1 MDAITGF
8 FADETNVAFVAFA
21 LFFAVLL
28 YLKVPGMIM
37 SALDNRREA
46 IAKELHDARRMREEA
61 EALLASY
68 EAKRAAAEADA
79 KAIVDHAK
87 EQAAAVVQ
95 ETRAA
100 MADAM
105 KRREKQAEDRIAAA
119 ETKASDE
126 VRAAAA
132 EAAIAAAERMIRER
146 MNDETQSVLV
156 AEGATELKRKFG

>member
-1 MDAITGF
+1 MPFEIDATF
-8 FADETNVAFVAFA
+8 VAFVAFA
-21 LFFAVLL
+21 LFFALITF
-28 YLKVPGMIM
+28 LKVPGMILK
-37 SALDNRREA
+37 SLDTRSEG

-61 EALLASY
+61 ETLLASY

-87 EQAAAVVQ
+87 EQAAAVVE

-100 MADAM
+100 MAEAM
-105 KRREKQAEDRIAAA
+105 KRREKQAEDRIARA
-119 ETKASDE
+119 ETKATQE

-146 MNDETQSVLV
+146 MSDATQSALV
-156 AEGATELKRKFG
+156 AEGASELKRKFG

>member
-1 MDAITGF
+1 MVFEFDATF
-8 FADETNVAFVAFA
+8 VAFIAFA
-21 LFFAVLL
+21 LFFAVML

-37 SALDNRREA
+37 ASLDTRREA
-46 IAKELHDARRMREEA
+46 IAKELHDARRLREEA

-87 EQAAAVVQ
+87 EQAAAVVE

-100 MADAM
+100 MAEAM
-105 KRREKQAEDRIAAA
+105 KRREKQAEDRIAHA
-119 ETKASDE
+119 ETKATDE

-146 MNDETQSVLV
+146 MNDATQSALV
-156 AEGATELKRKFG
+156 AEGASELKRKFG

>member
-1 MDAITGF
+1 MGIEIDATFI
-8 FADETNVAFVAFA
+8 AFVAFA
-21 LFFAVLL
+21 LFFALIV
-28 YLKVPGMIM
+28 YLKVPGMIL
-37 SALDNRREA
+37 SSLDTRGEA
-46 IAKELHDARRMREEA
+46 IAKELHDARKMREEA

-87 EQAAAVVQ
+87 EQAAAVVE

-100 MADAM
+100 MAEAM

-119 ETKASDE
+119 ETKASQE

-146 MNDETQSVLV
+146 MNDSTQSALV
-156 AEGATELKRKFG
+156 AEGASELKRKFG

>member
-1 MDAITGF
+1 MPFEIDATFI
-8 FADETNVAFVAFA
+8 AFVAFA
-21 LFFAVLL
+21 LFFALIIF
-28 YLKVPGMIM
+28 LKVPGMIL
-37 SALDNRREA
+37 SSLDTRSQA
-46 IAKELHDARRMREEA
+46 IAKELHDARRLREEA

-87 EQAAAVVQ
+87 EQAAAVVE

-105 KRREKQAEDRIAAA
+105 KRREMQAEDRIAQA
-119 ETKASDE
+119 ETKATDE

-132 EAAIAAAERMIRER
+132 DAAIAAAERMIRER
-146 MNDETQSVLV
+146 MNDTTQSALV
-156 AEGATELKRKFG
+156 AEGASELKRKFG

>member
-1 MDAITGF
+1 MGIEIDATFI
-8 FADETNVAFVAFA
+8 ALVAFA
-21 LFFAVLL
+21 MFFAVLI
-28 YLKVPGMIM
+28 YLKVPRMIM
-37 SALDNRREA
+37 SSLDTRREG
-46 IAKELHDARRMREEA
+46 IAKELHDARKLREEA

-79 KAIVDHAK
+79 QAIVDHAK
-87 EQAAAVVQ
+87 EQAAAVVE

-119 ETKASDE
+119 ETKATDE

-146 MNDETQSVLV
+146 MNDATQSALV